1 MKREALIRIDIKPE
15 ENYIARYNFNIE
27 TEKSKI
33 ERMGLKGYRKFQK
46 EVFKV

>member
-1 MKREALIRIDIKPE
+1 MQRPALIRVDIEPE
-15 ENYIARYNFNIE
+15 ENYIPHYYFNIE